1 MSIAFPSVVTT
12 FVLGTL
18 SVSGIFIYA
27 APTKADS
34 FHKYVVARAI
44 YNVYFHPLA
53 KYDGPRL
60 WTAFRFPFIK
70 ALVSGTLPHRV
81 KSFHER
87 FGQVV
92 RVAPD
97 ELSFIDPVA
106 WRDIYPQNFLRPH
119 EYKDKPPGK
128 AAENLISASE
138 PDHARFRRILA
149 PAFSEK
155 SVYEQEAIVTDHA
168 DILIRNL
175 KRLIKDDPSHHTAA
189 VDLLRWLNYTTFD
202 IIGMFIWGSS
212 FGCLDQGVSHP
223 WIEVIA
229 QFKVALIAGAF
240 KFYPPLDSILTF
252 ITPKSAMSDLW
263 MIWKTTEDKIS
274 QRLAADKDRRDV
286 MSYMI
291 AGSEADT
298 GYYMSREELEI
309 NSMLLV
315 VAGSESVTT
324 TLVGAI
330 HWLLRAPDMLQTLV
344 QEVRT
349 VYPKEKDITG
359 ASLTKL
365 NYLNAVIQETLR
377 LCPTIPD
384 GMRRQIPVGGAPVA
398 GHFLP
403 EGTVVSIPQ
412 WATYQSSTNF
422 CMPQNFIPDRWLR
435 KDPDASSSYVNDR
448 KDAFNPF
455 SLGPHNCPGRA
466 LAYLEIRL
474 ILAKLVWN
482 FDLAISPEKGLKKWE
497 QQAIFWFWD
506 KQPMNVRISTAQ

>member
-1 MSIAFPSVVTT
+1 M
-12 FVLGTL
+12 
-18 SVSGIFIYA
+18 
-27 APTKADS
+27 
-34 FHKYVVARAI
+34 
-44 YNVYFHPLA
+44 
-53 KYDGPRL
+53 
-60 WTAFRFPFIK
+60 
-70 ALVSGTLPHRV
+70 
-81 KSFHER
+81 
-87 FGQVV
+87 
-92 RVAPD
+92 APD
-97 ELSFIDPVA
+97 ELSFTDPVA

-155 SVYEQEAIVTDHA
+155 SVYEQEVMITQHVDL
-168 DILIRNL
+168 LIRNL
-175 KRLIKDDPSHHTAA
+175 KGLLADDPSQNTAV
-189 VDLLRWLNYTTFD
+189 VDLLKWFNYTTFD
-202 IIGMFIWGSS
+202 IIGDFVWGSP

-240 KFYPPLDSILTF
+240 KFYPPLDSILTS
-252 ITPKSAMSDLW
+252 ITPKSAMADLW
-263 MIWKTTEDKIS
+263 MIWKTTEEKIS
-274 QRLAADKDRRDV
+274 QRLAVRKDRKDV

-291 AGSEADT
+291 DGSEADPDH
-298 GYYMSREELEI
+298 YMSREELEI

-330 HWLLRAPDMLQTLV
+330 HWLVRSPAILQNLV
-344 QEVRT
+344 REVRT
-349 VYPKEKDITG
+349 VYPREEDITG
-359 ASLTKL
+359 ASLSKL
-365 NYLNAVIQETLR
+365 VYLNAIIQETLR

-384 GMRRQIPVGGAPVA
+384 GMRRQIPAGGASVA

-412 WATYQSSTNF
+412 WATYQSTTNF
-422 CMPQNFIPDRWLR
+422 YMPQDFLPDRWLGGGS
-435 KDPDASSSYVNDR
+435 DASSPYLNDR

-466 LAYLEIRL
+466 LANLEIRL

-482 FDLAISPEKGLKKWE
+482 FDMAIAQEKDLGKWE
-497 QQAIFWFWD
+497 QQAIFWFWE
-506 KQPMNVRISTAQ
+506 KQPMNVSMSIPP